1 MPATTRCAGT
11 RLAEAATATI
21 DAMMSGNL
29 PDPIQLATDFGP
41 LVEERRLL
49 FWGANRDEQ
58 DFLQHLEIDGA
69 IPKLSGGD
77 GWAFTVANGVGNK
90 IDSYLERRAHYES
103 TATRGVTNGTL
114 RIELTNTAPADG
126 LSQYIIG
133 GGRVGLPQG
142 TSRLYLSVYSALA
155 LDSITVNGEHVG
167 VDAGVEQ
174 GWNVY
179 SLFVD
184 IASGETVGWRRTS
197 RRPSGIRT
205 RWSPGC
211 SRWRARWKSWPT
223 DFAGDRVQATV
234 GADSSVT
241 DVEGDGP
248 LMRLVLPP
256 YLTLMSRDVGS
267 RALRRVAAGNQWLP
281 AAPDAGQ
288 LAAGVSRPERLRNHW
303 RLEGPPGGV
312 ARPRAGT
319 SP

>member
-1 MPATTRCAGT
+1 MIGGLLRYTGPVELPSAGLQLSTDNAATYLLHDQYLVDAGDDEV
-11 RLAEAATATI
+11 RRDALAEAATATI

-184 IASGETVGWRRTS
+184 IASGETVVLEADLSKAIWYPDKVVT
-197 RRPSGIRT
+197 
-205 RWSPGC
+205 W
-211 SRWRARWKSWPT
+211 
-223 DFAGDRVQATV
+223 VQ
-234 GADSSVT
+234 
-241 DVEGDGP
+241 P
-248 LMRLVLPP
+248 M
-256 YLTLMSRDVGS
+256 
-267 RALRRVAAGNQWLP
+267 
-281 AAPDAGQ
+281 
-288 LAAGVSRPERLRNHW
+288 
-303 RLEGPPGGV
+303 
-312 ARPRAGT
+312 ARPLEILAD
-319 SP
+319 